1 MTDTSFMID
10 VVIDVVTTILATRA
24 AILLVAL
31 AADWMIGEPDIL
43 WRRLPHPVVLFGRGI
58 SAFEKRCN
66 IRRGITGGGRM
77 RRGLAA
83 ILILCALSAFAGW
96 FLELG
101 GPVISCLVLAI
112 LLAAR
117 SLDEHIRAVATA
129 LHEGIEPARRA
140 VGMIVGRDTAALDE
154 GAVARAAI
162 ETGAENLSDG
172 VFAPAFWFLIAGLPG
187 LLVYKMVNTADSMIG
202 YRNARYRA
210 FGCAA
215 ARIDDVMNLV
225 PARITALLLTAAAM
239 SCGRGQAAL
248 ATMLADGRHH
258 ASPNAGWPEAAM
270 AGAINVWLAG
280 PRRYGNRVRRARR
293 FNEGGRDADAGA
305 ILESL
310 RMLKIAQALFALIL
324 APLTLMPLVMTLL

>member
-1 MTDTSFMID
+1 MTDIP
-10 VVIDVVTTILATRA
+10 TILSAFIAILAIRAVILLA
-24 AILLVAL
+24 AIAI
-31 AADWMIGEPDIL
+31 DWVIGEPDML
-43 WRRLPHPVVLFGRGI
+43 WRRLPHPVVVFGRGI
-58 SAFEKRCN
+58 SFFERRWN
-66 IRRGITGGGRM
+66 IRRGVSGRGRK

-83 ILILCALSAFAGW
+83 MLILCAVSAVAGW
-96 FLELG
+96 CLELG

-129 LHEGIEPARRA
+129 LDDGIAPARRA
-140 VGMIVGRDTAALDE
+140 VGMIVGRDTATLDE
-154 GAVARAAI
+154 GDIARAAI

-172 VFAPAFWFLIAGLPG
+172 VFAPGLWFLAAGLPG

-215 ARIDDVMNLV
+215 ARIDDAMNLI
-225 PARITALLLTAAAM
+225 PARLTALLLVVAAATR
-239 SCGRGQAAL
+239 GRAA
-248 ATMLADGRHH
+248 AAWRIMLADGRHH

-280 PRRYGNRVRRARR
+280 PRRYGNRVRQARR
-293 FNEGGRDADAGA
+293 FNKNGREADAEA
-305 ILESL
+305 ILVSL
-310 RMLKIAQALFALIL
+310 RMLKVAQTLFALMLVPL
-324 APLTLMPLVMTLL
+324 AVLVLI